1 MTTVKAQGRKMTRDL
16 VTPLHVGDRVRALI
30 EERMVR
36 GRVAP
41 GDVGTIT
48 NVYISDPD
56 DGDETFL
63 IFDVAVPGGVVSLA
77 AFEFEPVG
85 A

>member
-1 MTTVKAQGRKMTRDL
+1 MTTVKAQGRMTKDL
-16 VTPLHVGDRVRALI
+16 VTTLHVGDRVRSLI

-36 GRVAP
+36 GRVRI
-41 GDVGTIT
+41 GDVGVIT
-48 NVYISDPD
+48 EVLISDPD
-56 DGDETFL
+56 DGDATFL
-63 IFDVAVPGGVVSLA
+63 MYDVAVPGGVVALG